1 MMRPRP
7 APGRVALSVEPVET
21 PLGAILLVA
30 DGEGALSAAD
40 FADFEARLHALL
52 DRRLGRAGYSLA
64 PGSVP
69 AAITA
74 ALARYFA
81 GDLAAI
87 AAIPVTAGGTAF
99 QAAVWSAL
107 RTIAPGRRLSYGQ
120 LADALGQSGSARA
133 VGHANGANP
142 VSIIVPCHR
151 LVGANG
157 ALTGYG
163 GGIERKRWLLDHEA
177 RHVGDRPTGV

>member
-1 MMRPRP
+1 MMPPRP
-7 APGRVALSVEPVET
+7 AQVPVTLAVESVET
-21 PLGAILLVA
+21 PLGAVVLLA
-30 DGEGALSAAD
+30 DGEGFLRAAE
-40 FADFEARLHALL
+40 FADREVRLCTLL
-52 DRRLGRAGYSLA
+52 DRRLGRTGYSLV
-64 PGSVP
+64 PGAVP
-69 AAITA
+69 AAIRTA
-74 ALARYFA
+74 LTHYFA

-87 AAIPVTAGGTAF
+87 AAIPVAAGGTAF

-107 RTIAPGRRLSYGQ
+107 RSIAPGRRLSYGQ

-163 GGIERKRWLLDHEA
+163 GGLERKRWLLDHEA
-177 RHVGDRPTGV
+177 RHAGG

>member
-1 MMRPRP
+1 M
-7 APGRVALSVEPVET
+7 PGRVALSVEPVET
-21 PLGAILLVA
+21 PLGAILLLA
-30 DGEGALSAAD
+30 DGEGFLRAAEFSD
-40 FADFEARLHALL
+40 CEARLHTLL
-52 DRRLGRAGYSLA
+52 ARRLGRAGYTLA

-69 AAITA
+69 AVIRT
-74 ALARYFA
+74 ALAHYFA
-81 GDLAAI
+81 GDLAAL
-87 AAIPVTAGGTAF
+87 APIPVAAGGTAF

-107 RTIAPGRRLSYGQ
+107 RTIAPGQRLSYGQ
-120 LADALGQSGSARA
+120 LAEVLGRPGSSRA

-177 RHVGDRPTGV
+177 RHAGGQPIGI